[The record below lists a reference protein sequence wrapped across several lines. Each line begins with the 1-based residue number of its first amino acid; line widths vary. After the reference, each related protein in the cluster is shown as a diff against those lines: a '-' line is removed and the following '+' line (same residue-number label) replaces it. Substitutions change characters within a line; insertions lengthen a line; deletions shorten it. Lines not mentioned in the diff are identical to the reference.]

1 MIYDIRSKYFQQ
13 YLSNNNNSTFEKT
26 HNNAQNNSINTA
38 PSLKVQA
45 TSA

>member
-13 YLSNNNNSTFEKT
+13 YLSNNNSTFEKK
-26 HNNAQNNSINTA
+26 HNNSQNNSINIV